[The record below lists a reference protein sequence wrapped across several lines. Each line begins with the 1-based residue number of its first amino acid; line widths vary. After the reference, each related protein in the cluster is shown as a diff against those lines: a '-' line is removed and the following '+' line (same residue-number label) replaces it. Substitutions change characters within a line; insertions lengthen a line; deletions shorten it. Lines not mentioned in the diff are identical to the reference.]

1 MATHEG
7 FVHVQDPSM
16 PPAGASVTKGWIFV
30 DEDGDT
36 EPAGTRSGIQLRDES
51 AGRDDPAPG
60 GEAEPAEDQ
69 NAAPA
74 EDLPPKD
81 QDTATPDPNGQPTPS
96 DEEVTEGCGATIISA
111 HVDAMLLA
119 CTEAAAKTGCCLHL
133 TRAGTRHPRLTTP
146 ECSAFARP
154 VPHAPEGEPFARTER
169 HCTAAGAPPAPPP
182 RSPPA

>member
-81 QDTATPDPNGQPTPS
+81 QDTATLDPNGQPTPS
-96 DEEVTEGCGATIISA
+96 DEGVVRVGRG
-111 HVDAMLLA
+111 
-119 CTEAAAKTGCCLHL
+119 G
-133 TRAGTRHPRLTTP
+133 RALRGGHGGLVVPP
-146 ECSAFARP
+146 ER
-154 VPHAPEGEPFARTER
+154 G
-169 HCTAAGAPPAPPP
+169 AGAGNAYVHGG
-182 RSPPA
+182 

>member
-1 MATHEG
+1 MFLLLLSSSWQQQCSASAGDKTSRFNKSANMATHEG

-36 EPAGTRSGIQLRDES
+36 EPAGTRSGIQLRDEA
-51 AGRDDPAPG
+51 AGPAPG

-74 EDLPPKD
+74 EDLLPKD
-81 QDTATPDPNGQPTPS
+81 HKDDAASAEPNGQPTPS

-119 CTEAAAKTGCCLHL
+119 CTEAAAKTFEDM
-133 TRAGTRHPRLTTP
+133 RR
-146 ECSAFARP
+146 
-154 VPHAPEGEPFARTER
+154 
-169 HCTAAGAPPAPPP
+169 
-182 RSPPA
+182 